1 MRRLLA
7 AFLIGTFCLAG
18 AVSAR
23 EILVKGSDTM
33 LNLVQRLA
41 EAFGNAQS
49 DATVSVTGGGS
60 GVGINAI
67 VNGDCDIAN
76 ASRSI
81 TSREISDA
89 RSNGVNP
96 TEFAIAIDGLS
107 IVVNPDNPVNQL
119 TVDQVGAIYRGE
131 IKNWKELGGAD
142 KKITLYGR
150 QPSSG
155 TYVYLRDEIMK
166 GDYAPGMLQM
176 NGSSQIVEAV
186 KGDESGIGYVG
197 AGYAKGAEGVGVVS
211 IAREEG
217 EEYVSP
223 LDNEKV
229 NSGDY
234 PITRALFQYA
244 NGKPKGAAKAFIEFE
259 LSPDGQRIVEDEG
272 FFPVTSD
279 YRTSNEGHLQ

>member
-1 MRRLLA
+1 MRRLLT

-67 VNGDCDIAN
+67 VNGDCDIGN

-81 TSREISDA
+81 TSKEISDA
-89 RSNGVNP
+89 RGNGVEP
-96 TEFAIAIDGLS
+96 TELAIAIDGLS
-107 IVVNPDNPVNQL
+107 LVVNSENSVSQL
-119 TVDQVGAIYRGE
+119 TLAQIGAIYRGE
-131 IKNWKELGGAD
+131 IKNWKEVGGPE

-155 TYVYLRDEIMK
+155 TFVYLRDEVMK
-166 GDYAPGMLQM
+166 GDYDPGMLQM
-176 NGSSQIVEAV
+176 NGNSQICEAV

-197 AGYAKGAEGVGVVS
+197 AGYAKGAEGIGVVGV
-211 IAREEG
+211 AREEG

-229 NSGDY
+229 NNGDY
-234 PITRALFQYA
+234 PITRALFQYTS
-244 NGKPKGAAKAFIEFE
+244 GKPKGDAKAFIQFE
-259 LSPDGQRIVEDEG
+259 LSPDGQKIVQDEG
-272 FFPVTSD
+272 FFPVTSE

>member
-1 MRRLLA
+1 MKKLIT
-7 AFLIGTFCLAG
+7 AFLVGAFCLAG
-18 AVSAR
+18 AVSAK

-67 VNGDCDIAN
+67 VNGDCDIGD

-81 TSREISDA
+81 TSKEISDA
-89 RSNGVNP
+89 RSNGVEP

-107 IVVNPDNPVNQL
+107 LVVNGQNTVNQL
-119 TVDQVGAIYRGE
+119 TKAQIGAIYRGE

-155 TYVYLRDEIMK
+155 TYVYLRDEVMK
-166 GDYAPGMLQM
+166 GDYASTMLQM
-176 NGSSQIVEAV
+176 NGNSQIVEAV
-186 KGDESGIGYVG
+186 KNDLSGIGYVG
-197 AGYAKGAEGVGVVS
+197 AGYAKGAEGINVVS
-211 IAREEG
+211 VASAEG
-217 EEYVSP
+217 GEYVSP
-223 LDNEKV
+223 LDADKV
-229 NSGDY
+229 NNGDY
-234 PITRALFQYA
+234 PITRPLFQYT
-244 NGKPKGAAKAFIEFE
+244 NGAPKGDARAFIEFE
-259 LSPDGQRIVEDEG
+259 LGPDGQKIVQDEG
-272 FFPVTSD
+272 FFPVNAA
-279 YRTSNEGHLQ
+279 YQAQNESKLK

>member
-1 MRRLLA
+1 MKRLVCSL
-7 AFLIGTFCLAG
+7 LIGTFCLAG
-18 AVSAR
+18 VVAAGEVM
-23 EILVKGSDTM
+23 VKGSDTM

-41 EAFGNAQS
+41 EAFSAAQS

-67 VNGDCDIAN
+67 INGECDIAN

-81 TSREISDA
+81 TSKEVSDA

-107 IVVNPDNPVNQL
+107 IVVNPDNSTNQL

-131 IKNWKELGGAD
+131 IRNWKEVGGAD

-155 TYVYLRDEIMK
+155 TYVYLRDEVMK
-166 GDYAPGMLQM
+166 GEYASGMLQM
-176 NGSSQIVEAV
+176 NGNSQIIEAV
-186 KGDESGIGYVG
+186 KGDKSAIGYVG
-197 AGYAKGAEGVGVVS
+197 AGYAKSAEGVSVVS
-211 IAREEG
+211 VAREEG
-217 EEYVSP
+217 GDYVSP
-223 LDNEKV
+223 LDAEKV

-234 PITRALFQYA
+234 PITRALFQYTS
-244 NGKPKGAAKAFIEFE
+244 GKPRGSAKAFIEFE
-259 LSPDGQRIVEDEG
+259 LSPDGQKIVEDEG
-272 FFPVTSD
+272 FFPTTES
-279 YRTSNEGHLQ
+279 YRNANEGHLQ